1 MTEEASYPL
10 PETDMSDGDL
20 LESHAPVPDL
30 QCIFPSL
37 SHCLRMKFR
46 SLLPTAAASPG
57 GSLVQ

>member
-20 LESHAPVPDL
+20 LESHAPVPV
-30 QCIFPSL
+30 CSVSFPA
-37 SHCLRMKFR
+37 CLRMKFR